1 MFEALGQR
9 LSSLFSGL
17 RGKVNESDLKE
28 FAAQIKIALID
39 SDVAI
44 EVADK
49 FSNQIFEKSK
59 LLENEINKSTNPAQ
73 RIFEIVN
80 SELTQILGG
89 NSRRI
94 RFAKSSPTVILL
106 TGLQG
111 AGKTSLAG

>member
-59 LLENEINKSTNPAQ
+59 LIENEINKSTNPATAPEATPSEVGWPSL
-73 RIFEIVN
+73 IFSTNNQPNAAAAVA
-80 SELTQILGG
+80 T
-89 NSRRI
+89 
-94 RFAKSSPTVILL
+94 
-106 TGLQG
+106 
-111 AGKTSLAG
+111 